1 MLLCIQ
7 MHIKWLT
14 QWHLKVIAS
23 AMKQHLYGQS
33 LHPFGANNFII
44 SHLGSTQ
51 KASYPKPNALLVVI
65 HHFRFSYLNYVF
77 HVLHARSGCK
87 VCGCHFVCFSC
98 SPTSTD
104 WRNTQQNLCCI
115 SKTTMK
121 HLQKP
126 Y

>member
-23 AMKQHLYGQS
+23 AMKQHLYGQF
-33 LHPFGANNFII
+33 LHPFGATNFII

-51 KASYPKPNALLVVI
+51 KASYPKPSALLVVI

-77 HVLHARSGCK
+77 HVLQEVGVRYVGVISFVFHVLQLLPIGEIHNKTCVALAR
-87 VCGCHFVCFSC
+87 
-98 SPTSTD
+98 
-104 WRNTQQNLCCI
+104 
-115 SKTTMK
+115 
-121 HLQKP
+121 LQ
-126 Y
+126 